1 VKTLLALAAFVL
13 LAMGVWW
20 FVFRTPPPRPGEA
33 DHQPQPVSVSS
44 FDDFN
49 KDLAKRV
56 TDVLV
61 PGGAADF
68 QVVVTPATDP
78 IGTLYRKGR
87 SVPFDD
93 TACAPSA
100 EPVPRS
106 LPNAFPSY
114 TLDAKVAAD
123 VGVDQALLQGVAD
136 LGTSIDAETSFNFS
150 ILDARMKV
158 LTDRAVEQLL
168 AASSCAA
175 AATKEMVIVR
185 GYVAGQRQF
194 STKSNRTGSAGAGVR
209 NVGKFKVE
217 ADNGGLISITD
228 NAPQEFLQILS
239 EITTPAEEPSTGG
252 GQGTG
257 GAGGRGA
264 RGGTPPV
271 QPPVIAAPTEVTGQG
286 RIYVQQDQ
294 ADTTGNGQQ
303 IVSAL
308 RSDGFAVEPQ
318 VERTATRLT
327 PDRPQVRYFNEADK
341 AKATMVLES
350 LKEKYPDAVLVPLK
364 IKAPPGQLEVWLPRA
379 GTDGNVTRPTP
390 SRDLIPGRL
399 RPTR

>member
-1 VKTLLALAAFVL
+1 VSGGSFSEHRCR
-13 LAMGVWW
+13 
-20 FVFRTPPPRPGEA
+20 FRAKR
-33 DHQPQPVSVSS
+33 DYQPQPVSVSS

-68 QVVVTPATDP
+68 QVVATPATDP

-123 VGVDQALLQGVAD
+123 VGLDQALLQGVAD
-136 LGTSIDAETSFNFS
+136 LGTSLDAETSFNFS

-168 AASSCAA
+168 AASNCAA

-194 STKSNRTGSAGAGVR
+194 STRPPADRRDRRLTVTTVEGNAIFDATGVR
-209 NVGKFKVE
+209 LRQGPF
-217 ADNGGLISITD
+217 
-228 NAPQEFLQILS
+228 
-239 EITTPAEEPSTGG
+239 TPARVR
-252 GQGTG
+252 
-257 GAGGRGA
+257 AALA
-264 RGGTPPV
+264 RV
-271 QPPVIAAPTEVTGQG
+271 
-286 RIYVQQDQ
+286 
-294 ADTTGNGQQ
+294 
-303 IVSAL
+303 
-308 RSDGFAVEPQ
+308 
-318 VERTATRLT
+318 
-327 PDRPQVRYFNEADK
+327 
-341 AKATMVLES
+341 
-350 LKEKYPDAVLVPLK
+350 
-364 IKAPPGQLEVWLPRA
+364 
-379 GTDGNVTRPTP
+379 
-390 SRDLIPGRL
+390 
-399 RPTR
+399 